1 MSTTS
6 LVASSVMDLSASL
19 MNDTAKT
26 VYTYTA
32 QLPYLKMALNELQE
46 EFELNNIPVTNATN
60 VAVAVIAGTTSI
72 NPIDGVGAGPSP
84 NYPNNLIDIQQ
95 VWERLNGSSEPY
107 IPVGQVEFLPH
118 SLDDITVSELQYWAF
133 KEQRIVFAAASTD
146 RQVKIDYIAR
156 LFPDNINEN
165 TMIGLINAESF
176 LMYRT
181 AGLCSAFI
189 GENQSRADALNSF
202 AEMSRDRAVGIST
215 KGRQA
220 TPARRRPFMASYKRR
235 TFM

>member
-60 VAVAVIAGTTSI
+60 IALTVVAGTTSI
-72 NPIDGVGAGPSP
+72 NPIDGTGAGPAP
-84 NYPNNLIDIQQ
+84 NYPDNLIEVQQ
-95 VWERLNGSSEPY
+95 LWERLNGSSEPY
-107 IPVGQVEFLPH
+107 IPVSQSAFLPH
-118 SLDDITVSELQYWAF
+118 NLDDITTSELQYWAF
-133 KEQRIVFAAASTD
+133 KGQRIVFIAASSD
-146 RQVKIDYIAR
+146 RQVKIDYVAR

-165 TMIGLINAESF
+165 TLIGLVNAESF

-202 AEMSRDRAVGIST
+202 AEMARDRAVGIST
-215 KGRQA
+215 KGKQSN
-220 TPARRRPFMASYKRR
+220 PVRRRPFMASYKRR